1 MRAVPFPFRVRVL
14 RILVPVVAV
23 LALAT
28 STRAADPPPNVIL
41 FVPDGMRAGMVT
53 MERAPALASLASE
66 GVTFTNSHS
75 VLPTLTMANAA
86 ALATGHY
93 PGDTGVFGN
102 SFLFTFPVRS
112 ANDSPIPQI
121 ENDAILAEIGAQM
134 GDRFIAQP
142 TLLARARQ
150 AGYSTAAIGKLGP
163 TLLQDLRARDG
174 RTTILIDDSTGT
186 PNGVPLAPDV
196 AAAITAAGL
205 PTATPPRGE
214 NGRAGTFETPGTTTP
229 NVTQQNWVVDVATR
243 VLLPM
248 FKARAKPF
256 VMVYWSRDPDGSQHN
271 NGDSFQQL
279 TPGISGPTSLAGIRN
294 ADSNLRRLREA
305 LDTLGLAA
313 TTNIMVAADHGF
325 STVAR
330 ESRTSPAAK
339 RRYADVFAGQL
350 PPGFL
355 ALDLAE
361 ALQLPLWDP
370 NQKNR
375 RVMMGEHTNGGGILG
390 QDPAA
395 PEVIIAADGGV
406 ALLYLP
412 RAGARARARQ
422 IVPALA
428 AQDYVSGIFVDD
440 GLGRIDGTL
449 PMSEIRLAGR
459 ASTPRP
465 SLIVTLRSFSTGCEI
480 DTNCGAMVGNS
491 LQQGQGHHGDFGR
504 AETFNFMAA
513 AGPSFKHGFVDTMPV
528 GNVDVHHT
536 MARILQLP
544 AAPREGLRGR
554 VIEEALVDGRPSRV
568 RVRTLRSKPGP
579 NGLRTVLRYQDV
591 NGVRYF
597 DAAGTPGRTVG
608 VPTGQP

>member
-1 MRAVPFPFRVRVL
+1 MPLAAALVL
-14 RILVPVVAV
+14 S
-23 LALAT
+23 T
-28 STRAADPPPNVIL
+28 SIGAADRPPNVIL
-41 FVPDGMRAGMVT
+41 FIPDGLRAGMVS
-53 MERAPALASLASE
+53 MERAPALASLARE

-75 VLPTLTMANAA
+75 VYPTLTMPNAA

-102 SFLFTFPVRS
+102 SFLFTFGLRS

-121 ENDAILAEIGAQM
+121 ENDAILGEIGERM

-163 TLLQDLRARDG
+163 TLLQDPRARDG
-174 RTTILIDDSTGT
+174 RTTIIIDDSTGT
-186 PNGVPLAPDV
+186 PNGVPLAPGV

-205 PTATPPRGE
+205 PPATPSRGE

-229 NVTQQNWVVDVATR
+229 NVTQQNWVADVATR

-294 ADSNLRRLREA
+294 ADGNLRRLREA
-305 LDTLGLAA
+305 LTTLGLAA
-313 TTNIMVAADHGF
+313 TTNIVVAADHGF
-325 STVAR
+325 STVVR
-330 ESRTSPAAK
+330 ESRTSPSA
-339 RRYADVFAGQL
+339 RQRYADVVAGQM

-355 ALDLAE
+355 SIDLAR
-361 ALQLPLWDP
+361 ALELPLWDP

-375 RVMMGEHTNGGGILG
+375 RVMAGEHTTGNGVLGGN
-390 QDPAA
+390 PAA
-395 PEVIIAADGGV
+395 PDVIVAADGGV
-406 ALLYLP
+406 ALIYLP
-412 RAGARARARQ
+412 GAGARARARQ

-428 AQDYVSGIFVDD
+428 AQDYVSGVFVDD
-440 GLGRIDGTL
+440 GLGSIDGTL
-449 PMSEIRLAGR
+449 PMSAIRLVGR
-459 ASTPRP
+459 AATPRP
-465 SLIVTLRSFSTGCEI
+465 SMIVTLRSFSTGCELE
-480 DTNCGAMVGNS
+480 TNCGAIVSNS

-513 AGPSFKHGFVDTMPV
+513 AGPSFKRGFVDAMPV
-528 GNVDVHHT
+528 GNVDVHQT
-536 MARILQLP
+536 IARILRLPP
-544 AAPREGLRGR
+544 AARDRLRGR
-554 VIEEALVDGRPSRV
+554 VIEEALVDGRSSRV
-568 RVRTLRSKPGP
+568 SVKTLSSRPGP
-579 NGLRTVLRYQDV
+579 GGVRTVLRYQEVD
-591 NGVRYF
+591 GVRYF

-608 VPTGQP
+608 LQ